1 MRWVPHIADADEV
14 VAGVKAVLDRHGVAR
29 ACVGVS
35 VNGFGVSVNGF
46 GVSVN
51 GFGVSVNGFRVS
63 VNGFG
68 VSVNGFGVSVNG
80 FEVSVNG
87 FKGLFIAD
95 DVSRCAGDAKFVGL
109 ARAWGCELRMI

>member
-29 ACVGVS
+29 ACV
-35 VNGFGVSVNGF
+35 

>member
-1 MRWVPHIADADEV
+1 
-14 VAGVKAVLDRHGVAR
+14 
-29 ACVGVS
+29 
-35 VNGFGVSVNGF
+35 
-46 GVSVN
+46 
-51 GFGVSVNGFRVS
+51 
-63 VNGFG
+63 